1 MTTTNFGD
9 LNIAVLLPCYNE
21 GQAIAQVVLDFR
33 RALPGTR
40 IYVYD
45 NNSSDNTAEQAARA
59 GATVVP
65 SRRQGK
71 GNVVRQ
77 MFADIDADIYLMAD
91 GDGTYDSAVA
101 PKLIQTLLDERVDMV
116 VGTRKDVTIDAGRKG
131 HAFGNA
137 IFNKVYQA
145 VFGNDF
151 TDIFSGYRVFTRRYA
166 KSFPAMSPGFE
177 IETEMSVH
185 ASVLSLPIIE
195 VPTEYGVREEGS
207 ESKLNTFQ
215 DGFKILRM
223 IATLMKET
231 RPFAFFT
238 LISTTLMAG
247 SFIFAAPVLVE
258 YFQTGLVERMPT
270 WVLAMTLML
279 GSLMVFMA
287 GVVLD
292 SVARGRAEQKRIH
305 YLSIAS
311 SRGEQHI
318 ADAPRLRE
326 RRGAVLE
333 DGSPK
338 ERGNDNRFAT
348 SVQVGGK
355 RA

>member
-1 MTTTNFGD
+1 MTTTSFGD

-21 GQAIAQVVLDFR
+21 GKAIAGVVLDFR

-59 GATVVP
+59 GAIVVP

-77 MFADIDADIYLMAD
+77 MFADIDADVYIMAD
-91 GDGTYDSAVA
+91 GDGTYDASAA
-101 PKLIQTLLDERVDMV
+101 PQLIGALLEKRVDMV
-116 VGTRKDVTIDAGRKG
+116 VGTRRDVTIDAGRKG

-137 IFNKVYQA
+137 IFNKVYQMI
-145 VFGNDF
+145 FGNDF
-151 TDIFSGYRVFTRRYA
+151 TDIFSGYRVFTRRFA

-185 ASVLSLPIIE
+185 ASVLRLPIVEI
-195 VPTEYGVREEGS
+195 PTEYGVRMDGS
-207 ESKLNTFQ
+207 ESKLSTFK

-231 RPFAFFT
+231 RPFAFFG
-238 LISTTLMAG
+238 LISGVLMTG
-247 SFIFAAPVLVE
+247 SLIFAAPVLVE

-270 WVLAMTLML
+270 WVLAMTL
-279 GSLMVFMA
+279 SL
-287 GVVLD
+287 
-292 SVARGRAEQKRIH
+292 IH
-305 YLSIAS
+305 ISEPTRPY
-311 SRGEQHI
+311 
-318 ADAPRLRE
+318 
-326 RRGAVLE
+326 
-333 DGSPK
+333 
-338 ERGNDNRFAT
+338 
-348 SVQVGGK
+348 
-355 RA
+355 